1 MRQKRAKSYKR
12 LVHQYVQDPIHQLAN
27 VLCTTKI
34 KPMITQCCMVA
45 LYNRQKNCAP
55 DEKAHI
61 DQTIALAKQWER
73 RKCNHREPLEP
84 SVCIEQVV
92 GPTNQHRYMLAADN
106 PTLRRSL
113 RRVVPGLPLLHYKQ
127 SVLILEPMSD
137 LTDRHIGHMEANKSA
152 IPASERKLLEKVSQ
166 EQGSSAEAAP
176 DQAMPVKRKKPKAPN
191 PLSVKKPKTHK
202 TAPQISESSSLDAAK
217 AKESGITEAHTVQQ
231 VTRRRKKRG
240 RGGSHAESN

>member
-1 MRQKRAKSYKR
+1 MSFVQYK
-12 LVHQYVQDPIHQLAN
+12 VQDPVHQLAN

-55 DEKAHI
+55 DEKAHF

-92 GPTNQHRYMLAADN
+92 GPANQHRYMLAADD
-106 PTLRRSL
+106 PVLRRSL
-113 RRVVPGLPLLHYKQ
+113 RRVVPGLPLLHYSQ

-166 EQGSSAEAAP
+166 QQDNPAETAP
-176 DQAMPVKRKKPKAPN
+176 EQAMPVKRKKPKAPN
-191 PLSVKKPKTHK
+191 PLSVKKPKTLK
-202 TAPQISESSSLDAAK
+202 STPNISERSSLDAAK
-217 AKESGITEAHTVQQ
+217 AKKPQVTEAHTLQQ

-240 RGGSHAESN
+240 RGDSHAGGN